1 MVAYWKVK
9 SNRGGAGV
17 DEESLLDFEK
27 NLKANLYRIWNR
39 MSSGSY
45 MPPAVKQVEIPKK
58 GGGKRPLGIP
68 TVSDRIAQTV
78 VKDMLEPVLEPV
90 FHEDSYG
97 YRPGRSAHDALA
109 VARKR
114 CWWYDWVLDIDIK
127 GFFDNIPHDLLM
139 KAVRRHTQCR
149 WVLLYIE
156 RWLVA
161 PLRKADGTVEART
174 KGTPQGAV
182 ISPLLANLY
191 LHYCFDEW
199 MRRYSYGCKFE
210 RYADDIIVHCKSAKQ
225 AIAVKLALRQRLR
238 ECGLEMHPEK
248 TKLVYCKDSNRTE
261 EVDRRDFA
269 VSFDFLGYTFKP
281 RQAQNKSR
289 KETFT
294 CFLPAISRKSKVSIN
309 EKMKGW
315 KILLTS
321 QVNLKDIADYINPV
335 LRGWIH
341 YYGKF
346 YRAELRNYLGIL
358 NRKLA
363 KWAER
368 KFKRFKRRKTIPIR
382 WLRDVSR
389 RDTTL
394 FAHWKMGAT
403 PMVR

>member
-1 MVAYWKVK
+1 M
-9 SNRGGAGV
+9 
-17 DEESLLDFEK
+17 LD
-27 NLKANLYRIWNR
+27 
-39 MSSGSY
+39 
-45 MPPAVKQVEIPKK
+45 
-58 GGGKRPLGIP
+58 
-68 TVSDRIAQTV
+68 
-78 VKDMLEPVLEPV
+78 PV

-139 KAVRRHTQCR
+139 KAVRKHTQCR

-161 PLRKADGTVEART
+161 PLQKADGTLAVRT

-199 MRRYSYGCKFE
+199 MRRHSYGCKFE
-210 RYADDIIVHCKSAKQ
+210 RYADDIIVHCRSAKQ

-294 CFLPAISRKSKVSIN
+294 CFLPAISRKSKVSMN
-309 EKMKGW
+309 EKMQQW
-315 KILLTS
+315 RILLTP
-321 QVNLKDIADYINPV
+321 QVTLKDIADYINPV

-346 YRAELRNYLGIL
+346 YRAELRNYFGIL
-358 NRKLA
+358 NKKLA

-368 KFKRFKRRKTIPIR
+368 KFKRFHHRKTIPIR